1 MADSFRVT
9 FTAILIQMD
18 NDEGLT
24 NYVVSYASRKLL
36 PRERTAYN
44 WSGTDD
50 NRVWF
55 DEI

>member
-1 MADSFRVT
+1 MADSFRVA

-36 PRERTAYN
+36 PREMTAYN
-44 WSGTDD
+44 WSGTDE